1 MSRRPN
7 VAMTLRNS
15 LVRTRGVRVNLAVS
29 LTLGDAIHVAYCPM
43 RIAVVISQSILLA
56 NILKWTGAAYLSFI
70 GTKASLRQEA
80 HLGRDRRC
88 IENYRAHGHARGGSL
103 GLSDEP
109 PRSQN
114 DAPALTNALYP
125 D

>member
-70 GTKASLRQEA
+70 GTK
-80 HLGRDRRC
+80 
-88 IENYRAHGHARGGSL
+88 Y
-103 GLSDEP
+103 LSAKRLNSEQTDVV
-109 PRSQN
+109 
-114 DAPALTNALYP
+114 
-125 D
+125 

>member
-56 NILKWTGAAYLSFI
+56 NILKWTGTAYLSFI
-70 GTKASLRQEA
+70 GTK
-80 HLGRDRRC
+80 
-88 IENYRAHGHARGGSL
+88 Y
-103 GLSDEP
+103 LSAKRLNSEQTDVV
-109 PRSQN
+109 
-114 DAPALTNALYP
+114 
-125 D
+125 